1 MAITQKRIYELED
14 YTQLLPD
21 DVGYVDP
28 TNIYIPVDCLTE
40 SWNEPKK
47 LPLNSVFLSASHIEA
62 SQLNSLASRTVS
74 ILFETPFVFPVIPFV
89 NVYRDIAQD
98 GVVIRQN
105 VLINSMIISTT
116 GIDFEIDADESLTD
130 VVVNYIVIQG

>member
-1 MAITQKRIYELED
+1 MALTQKRIYELQD

-21 DVGYVDP
+21 DIGYVDP

-40 SWNEPKK
+40 SWSEPKK

-62 SQLNSLASRTVS
+62 AQLNSLASRTVN
-74 ILFETPFVFPVIPFV
+74 ILFETPFVFPVIPYV
-89 NVYRDIAQD
+89 NVYKDITQD

-105 VLINSMIISTT
+105 VLYHSFTISTT
-116 GIDFEIDADESLTD
+116 GIDFEIDSSESLTD